1 MERLGTGIG
10 WRPEI
15 ADAVERMPGIDWV
28 EAVAENVCPGH
39 LPDSLRRLRERGVTV
54 VPHGVSLGL
63 GGAERP
69 DEGRLAALAERVTAL
84 GSPLVTEHIAFVR
97 AGGAL
102 TASPRLEAGHLLPV
116 PRTRDALDVLC
127 ENVRIAQDALPVP
140 LAVENIAALISWPAE
155 EMTEGQFLYELADRT
170 GVGLLIDVANL
181 HTNHVNRGEDPAKA
195 LAELPLEA
203 IAYVHVAGGF
213 ERDGVWHDSHAHPVP
228 RPVLDILTDL
238 ASRVRPPGVLL
249 ERDEN
254 FPEAAELHS
263 ELASIRRAVET
274 GAVERVKA
282 ELREAGRTAAR
293 PATRPSAPGSKVPR
307 VGAGVV
313 RAGTEESR
321 AAAEAPQAGA
331 GVPDTAAETLAAGVV
346 TPRAGAEEPRGG
358 VAAPRPRAAIPDT
371 AAETP
376 EAGVVTPRAA
386 AEAPRPSAGV
396 PPTVA
401 ETPEAETGRPRY
413 GAEASRTEAGVA
425 RAAAD
430 TPEVGTETPEAGAEM
445 PEAGTAV
452 LRPGDETGAVEA
464 TRGAFGLPHPRE
476 TEAAGQR
483 PGGPGAAR
491 PRLGDVVAEARQ
503 RPEARDEE
511 TLPRP
516 EAGDPVAETQPR
528 PEAGDPVAEARQ
540 QPEAVDE
547 EARDEEARDEEARDE
562 GARDEGA
569 RDEKARPRSEVGVG
583 EARQRVGLAQ
593 AALLSALVAGTP
605 VPEGFDRA
613 RIGVQARALAAK
625 RADVVAK
632 VAPELPV
639 ILGREYRVAFL
650 GYAQTNPMT
659 GGYRRDA
666 LTFAEHLLAAGRPGE
681 TQARRELREWW
692 LERSGPAPRSARP
705 VRRLARA
712 TRRALLRR

>member
-15 ADAVERMPGIDWV
+15 ADAVEHMPGIDWV
-28 EAVAENVCPGH
+28 EAVAENICPGH

-170 GVGLLIDVANL
+170 GVRLLIDVANL

-213 ERDGVWHDSHAHPVP
+213 ARDGVWHDSHAHPVP
-228 RPVLDILTDL
+228 QPVLDILTDL

-254 FPEAAELHS
+254 FPEPAELRS
-263 ELASIRRAVET
+263 ELASIRRA
-274 GAVERVKA
+274 
-282 ELREAGRTAAR
+282 L
-293 PATRPSAPGSKVPR
+293 
-307 VGAGVV
+307 
-313 RAGTEESR
+313 
-321 AAAEAPQAGA
+321 
-331 GVPDTAAETLAAGVV
+331 
-346 TPRAGAEEPRGG
+346 
-358 VAAPRPRAAIPDT
+358 
-371 AAETP
+371 
-376 EAGVVTPRAA
+376 
-386 AEAPRPSAGV
+386 
-396 PPTVA
+396 
-401 ETPEAETGRPRY
+401 
-413 GAEASRTEAGVA
+413 
-425 RAAAD
+425 
-430 TPEVGTETPEAGAEM
+430 EAGAELLRTGTQTT
-445 PEAGTAV
+445 EAEPPGTHTPGTQTPGTGAA
-452 LRPGDETGAVEA
+452 LRARGHETGAAEA
-464 TRGAFGLPHPRE
+464 TRGAFGPPHPRD
-476 TEAAGQR
+476 T
-483 PGGPGAAR
+483 GAAR
-491 PRLGDVVAEARQ
+491 Q
-503 RPEARDEE
+503 R
-511 TLPRP
+511 T
-516 EAGDPVAETQPR
+516 
-528 PEAGDPVAEARQ
+528 
-540 QPEAVDE
+540 
-547 EARDEEARDEEARDE
+547 
-562 GARDEGA
+562 
-569 RDEKARPRSEVGVG
+569 
-583 EARQRVGLAQ
+583 GLAQ

-605 VPEGFDRA
+605 VPEGFDRV

-639 ILGREYRVAFL
+639 ILGPEYRPAFL
-650 GYAQTNPMT
+650 GYAQTHPMT
-659 GGYRRDA
+659 GGYRHDA
-666 LTFAEHLLAAGRPGE
+666 LTFAEHLLAAGRPGDG
-681 TQARRELREWW
+681 QARWELREWW
-692 LERSGPAPRSARP
+692 LERSGPAPRSGRP
-705 VRRLARA
+705 VHRLARA
-712 TRRALLRR
+712 TRRVLLRR